1 MKLEISP
8 MDSNSD
14 RRARLSHILR
24 ILIGGLSAAVALLA
38 VIEPRSWEML
48 VLKIG
53 VTEWGH
59 VFALPAAVALLPK
72 RQRDRMAWIGH
83 ALGFLA
89 ALLSLSSLGRAR
101 HLARRLPGQFR
112 GVFGDAEPRAM
123 PAAPPRP
130 APLVLADVLRG
141 VRLGP
146 SRKRRLAYIQRGER
160 ALELDLYQPMH
171 ATEAALCLVVVHGG
185 SWQSGDSNQIPEL
198 NSYLAARGYIVAAL
212 NYRLLPEHPFPAAR
226 DDLLAAIGYLKTN
239 AADLG
244 IDPRQFVLLGRS
256 AGGQLALL
264 VAYTATDPAIRGVIA
279 FYPPSDL
286 VYGYDH
292 PARKAVHDGI
302 PVIERY
308 LGGSPTNMPEIYAA
322 AAPIT
327 HAGPE
332 CPPTLLIHGGRD
344 NLVSP
349 VQSERLARRLAAAS
363 CQHFYLN
370 LPWATHGCDVNFSG
384 PSGQI
389 STYTIERFL
398 AAVTSD
404 PRSEAKIRE

>member
-1 MKLEISP
+1 MI
-8 MDSNSD
+8 SNSD
-14 RRARLSHILR
+14 RLARLSHVLR
-24 ILIGGLSAAVALLA
+24 VLIGALSAALASLA
-38 VIEPRSWEML
+38 VVEPLSWNML

-59 VFALPAAVALLPK
+59 VFALPAAVVLLPR

-89 ALLSLSSLGRAR
+89 ALLSLLSLVRAR
-101 HLARRLPGQFR
+101 RLARRLPGQFR
-112 GVFGDAEPRAM
+112 GVFGDAEPRTM

-130 APLVLADVLRG
+130 TPLVLADVLRG

-146 SRKRRLAYIQRGER
+146 VRKRRLAYIQRGER
-160 ALELDLYQPMH
+160 ALELDLYQP
-171 ATEAALCLVVVHGG
+171 AQAVAAAPCLVVVHGG
-185 SWQSGDSNQIPEL
+185 SWQGGDSNQIPEL
-198 NSYLAARGYIVAAL
+198 NSYLAARGYVVAAL

-226 DDLLAAIGYLKTN
+226 DDVLAAIDFLKTN

-264 VAYTATDPAIRGVIA
+264 VAYTASDPAIRGAIA
-279 FYPPSDL
+279 FYPPTDL
-286 VYGYDH
+286 VYGYEH

-308 LGGSPTNMPEIYAA
+308 LGGSPTSVPEVYAA

-327 HAGPE
+327 HTGPS

-349 VQSERLARRLAAAS
+349 VQSERLARRLAAAG

-398 AAVTSD
+398 AAATSD
-404 PRSEAKIRE
+404 PRSDAKIRE